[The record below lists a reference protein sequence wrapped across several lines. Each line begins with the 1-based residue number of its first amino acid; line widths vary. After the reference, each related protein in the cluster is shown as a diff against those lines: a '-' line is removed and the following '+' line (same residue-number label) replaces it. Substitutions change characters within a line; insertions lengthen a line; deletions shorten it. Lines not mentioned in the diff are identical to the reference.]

1 MGFKYRRREAKEN
14 LRKPQRTRVE
24 RTARFFEELLL
35 TISELILNKLVL
47 NKWGDVIKINLQW
60 NRATPLKVSY
70 KNAFITGS
78 WAVLEKVKTSLNAR
92 GVRTIRGMGRS
103 FRIVDNNGDR
113 KIDKQEFYWG
123 LKDLGADVSKR
134 EALILLDHLD
144 LNKDGV
150 VSYDEFLY
158 GIRGM
163 PNATRQDIINA
174 AFRKFDLDG
183 NGTVTSADL
192 RTVYNC

>member
-1 MGFKYRRREAKEN
+1 
-14 LRKPQRTRVE
+14 
-24 RTARFFEELLL
+24 
-35 TISELILNKLVL
+35 
-47 NKWGDVIKINLQW
+47 
-60 NRATPLKVSY
+60 
-70 KNAFITGS
+70 
-78 WAVLEKVKTSLNAR
+78 
-92 GVRTIRGMGRS
+92 MGRS